1 MSMEREAEVLEMPT
15 QSDANVVQSRR
26 MTQGRGAISRY
37 VERLE
42 AGTSV
47 LADEPDA
54 SELYCALAE
63 LREGMIEKDPETAR
77 EFYEKALEA
86 FSLSRGAR
94 AGLRRLSREAGDY
107 EAVVASVEQELQ
119 TADPARKAQLRREL
133 VRTNL
138 YCTHEAERAISEL
151 ETIESEL
158 GDEEAAFDEELFYLW
173 EDALLGTGAWYRY
186 EKFLHESLARQTEI
200 GDMARYIETRMW
212 IIYRYILP
220 DSAQA
225 DVLWQHLLSCNPID
239 DELVEY
245 GLNRKDRD
253 EDPELLRD
261 TLLDALAR
269 EETSPFEAYYRL
281 CLVDIAVYKLHD
293 VRLALDILAEG
304 INKYSNDPLLLH
316 RNLTL
321 SLCECDCE
329 TYLQTA
335 LAPSLNAMTTPSL
348 KAEQLTA
355 IAQVFSEA
363 LETEN
368 EALEVY
374 LEASRICP
382 TYTPALQALVE
393 IYTKSGQWSELAQ
406 QLEYELNYAIAQN
419 DAAYTTEVFC
429 EKHAFLSW
437 VYEKKLSLYFKA
449 FNHYQAMLEIRPDD
463 IAALKGAARMT
474 ERIGNWPELLRL
486 YAAAEG
492 VTQDATEHVYLLE
505 RIAEIAKVH
514 LEDADTACTALEAI
528 RQFDVRRPRSIS
540 ELAKLY
546 ITLGKWEKFIALN
559 EDEIATTKNPEY
571 KATLYCRIAEV
582 AQEQLGNY
590 AQAIQ
595 NYEKAMAVWPQSLE
609 AYLALERLY
618 AHQNDYEKC
627 VELWRAHV
635 ELSRDAKQKCDTLH
649 KIAVALEKKLGS
661 HDEAVDVYESC
672 LALDPSDSLARRIL
686 LETYQKAEKW
696 EDVLRILEIERQVG
710 GTFAHTWLSW
720 LWMGHIRQFRLDDS
734 EGALA
739 CYEHAVEEN
748 SQNLVVVR
756 TWIDLAL
763 RLDKTDAVM
772 TRLAL
777 CIEATEDIAVK
788 RIYMR
793 MYAELLLCR
802 KNDPQAIAG
811 MICEDLVAEVTEN
824 ADNTKDEAPALPDT
838 NGVMLDDR
846 SWLIE
851 TIRAIILVRQQKW
864 QAYFKLV
871 FDTTSPVSIRRH
883 ALEAAVVMGAP
894 EALHAQMT
902 RELREIDEPLD
913 VIRLW
918 STLSPS
924 LRPDHHILHSEYLEQ
939 PIHEAQD
946 LRRWCVISR
955 LLAGDIS
962 DPTER
967 LLPDERDESLSYR
980 PDLELLAAYF
990 EKFEKWN
997 EVLNVYDVQI
1007 GNTRNEQE
1015 HIAIILQ
1022 RAYVLKNKLSRNRD
1036 ALDSLREACEICSFD
1051 NPSIDILYDSLAKE
1065 KDWDFLAERIRKHL
1079 VSETDSKRKAALWLR
1094 LANIFETGRQSL
1106 DKALECLDQVYQN
1119 DAGDGSILIRIS
1131 HIARQIE
1138 EYDIARNALDDYI
1151 EHFSPSLDTQLSLAQ
1166 ELLELHFYI
1175 PGGDPRRMLSY
1186 FEALA
1191 KNAAQSRD
1199 TLIILAKAHARA
1211 GDPQVAAARILEVVA
1226 TPFVREDLSLW
1237 LILADLYIDRLDKA
1251 QTGEKLLWQLFTEFP
1266 DVDSIFERLNGL
1278 YNTNPERRIFVENIK
1293 NYVAS
1298 SEAIRNN
1305 AGLKRK
1311 YLSFAAKI
1319 LSNELRMWNEA
1330 NDLYAAA
1337 LEASEEPADSLVKEL
1352 ADSRARVPGEA
1363 RNAYKAYCE
1372 LLVRDPF
1379 QADVYRNALEIC
1391 RRNEAGDRIRIL
1403 SQMARIFVPDADL
1416 NIEREEGRTKKIDGR
1431 PLREDQ
1437 LVDLMLHPALRII
1450 RPVLQEAMPII
1461 VSSNRECLPKAQMM
1475 GSERVRD
1482 PNILEH
1488 FMTAS
1493 KSFSLDSIKV
1503 RWRSDVSQV
1512 PCVSGNETWIT
1523 QEIWAAMNV
1532 DMQRHWAGFVGGL
1545 AWTGFDVMLN
1555 FEPEE
1560 IWHYLDGIYYVARGE
1575 SLGERDAYTVEA
1587 ADKVRGNIFMKGQHR
1602 AVADIIDKVGRE
1614 HLTLEASHTW
1624 IDALKATADRA
1635 GLLFSGSMSTSILAV
1650 LAAEG
1655 WNPAKAT
1662 PAYIAERYRNLHR
1675 LPDLI
1680 AFSLSEEYL
1689 KLRQAAGLVGFP
1701 SAING

>member
-15 QSDANVVQSRR
+15 HADANVIQARR
-26 MTQGRGAISRY
+26 VAQGRAAIARY

-47 LADEPDA
+47 LAEEPDA

-63 LREGMIEKDPETAR
+63 LREGMIENDPETAK

-86 FSLSRGAR
+86 FSLSRGAQ
-94 AGLRRLSREAGDY
+94 AGLRRLSRCAGDDA
-107 EAVVASVEQELQ
+107 AVVASIEQEIQ

-133 VRTNL
+133 VRTYL
-138 YCTHEAERAISEL
+138 YCAHEAERALAEL
-151 ETIESEL
+151 ETI
-158 GDEEAAFDEELFYLW
+158 DEACEEEDAPFDDELFYLW
-173 EDALLGTGAWYRY
+173 EDALLATGSWYRY
-186 EKFLHESLARQTEI
+186 EKFLHESLAKQTEI
-200 GDMARYIETRMW
+200 GDMARYIEVRMW

-220 DSAQA
+220 DASQA
-225 DVLWQHLLSCNPID
+225 DVLWQHLLSCSPID
-239 DELVEY
+239 DELAEY
-245 GLNRKDRD
+245 GLNRKARD

-269 EETSPFEAYYRL
+269 DEDSPFDVFYRL
-281 CLVDIAVYKLHD
+281 FLVDVAIYQLHD
-293 VRLALDILAEG
+293 TALALDILSTG
-304 INKYSNDPLLLH
+304 IEKHPNDPQLLH

-321 SLCECDCE
+321 SLQSCDCE

-335 LAPSLNAMTTPSL
+335 LAPSLSAMTTPAL

-355 IAQVFSEA
+355 IANVFSEQ

-374 LEASRICP
+374 LEANRICP
-382 TYTPALQALVE
+382 TYTPALQALAE
-393 IYTKSGQWSELAQ
+393 LYTKSGQWSELAQ

-429 EKHAFLSW
+429 EKHAVLAW
-437 VYEKKLSLYFKA
+437 IYEKKLSLFFKA

-474 ERIGNWPELLRL
+474 LKIGNWPELLKL

-492 VTQDATEHVYLLE
+492 VTQDPSEHVYLLE
-505 RIAEIAKVH
+505 QIADIAKIH

-528 RQFDVRRPRSIS
+528 RQYDVRRPRSVS

-546 ITLGKWEKFIALN
+546 ITLEKWEKFIALN
-559 EDEIATTKNPEY
+559 EDEISTAKNPEY

-582 AQEQLGNY
+582 AEEKLGNY

-595 NYEKAMAVWPQSLE
+595 NYEKAMSVWPQSLE
-609 AYLALERLY
+609 AYLSLERLY
-618 AHQNDYEKC
+618 KHQEDYEKL
-627 VELWRAHV
+627 VELWRSHV
-635 ELSRDAKQKCDTLH
+635 ELCRDAKQKCDTLH
-649 KIAVALEKKLGS
+649 KIAKILEKQLGGKEDALE
-661 HDEAVDVYESC
+661 VYESC
-672 LALDPSDSLARRIL
+672 LVLDPMDSLARRIL
-686 LETYQKAEKW
+686 IESYQKAEKW
-696 EDVLRILEIERQVG
+696 EDLLRILKLELDAG
-710 GTFAHTWLSW
+710 GAFAHPWLSW
-720 LWMGHIRQFRLDDS
+720 MWMGKIWQFRLDDA
-734 EGALA
+734 EEALA
-739 CYEHAVEEN
+739 CYAHAVEEN
-748 SQNLVVVR
+748 GEDVAVMR

-763 RLDKTDAVM
+763 RLDKTDDVIK
-772 TRLAL
+772 RLAEA
-777 CIEATEDIAVK
+777 IESTDDTDIR

-793 MYAELLLCR
+793 MYAELLLCQ
-802 KNDPQAIAG
+802 KNDPQAVAG
-811 MICEDLVAEVTEN
+811 MIREDLVIKPSEEAE
-824 ADNTKDEAPALPDT
+824 DSSSIDLPDSG
-838 NGVMLDDR
+838 GVLIGDF
-846 SWLIE
+846 SWLMVTLRSMLI
-851 TIRAIILVRQQKW
+851 VRQQKW
-864 QAYFKLV
+864 LDRFAEAFEMG
-871 FDTTSPVSIRRH
+871 SPESIRRH
-883 ALEAAVVMGAP
+883 ALEASIVMGNVEP
-894 EALHAQMT
+894 
-902 RELREIDEPLD
+902 LREQTTCELQKIEDPDD

-924 LRPDHHILHSEYLEQ
+924 HRPDHRLLRGELLERPQ
-939 PIHEAQD
+939 HEAQD
-946 LRRWCVISR
+946 LRRWIVISR
-955 LLAGDIS
+955 LLSGDIS

-1015 HIAIILQ
+1015 HISIILQ
-1022 RAYVLKNKLSRNRD
+1022 RAYVLKSKLSRNQE
-1036 ALDSLREACEICSFD
+1036 AIESIREACEICSFD
-1051 NPSIDILYDSLAKE
+1051 NPSIDVLYDSLAKE

-1079 VSETDSKRKAALWLR
+1079 VSETDNKRKAALWLR

-1151 EHFSPSLDTQLSLAQ
+1151 EHFSPSLETQLSLAQ

-1175 PGGDPRRMLSY
+1175 PGGDPRRMLTY

-1191 KNAAQSRD
+1191 KNAAQSRE

-1211 GDPQVAAARILEVVA
+1211 GDAQVAASRILEVVA
-1226 TPFVREDLSLW
+1226 TPFERDDLSLW
-1237 LILADLYIDRLDKA
+1237 LILADLYIDRLDNAK
-1251 QTGEKLLWQLFTEFP
+1251 TGEKLLWQLFTEFP
-1266 DVDSIFERLNGL
+1266 DVDSIFERLNCL
-1278 YNTNPERRIFVENIK
+1278 YNTNPERGIFVENIK
-1293 NYVAS
+1293 TYVAS
-1298 SEAIRNN
+1298 SEAIKKDP
-1305 AGLKRK
+1305 ALKRK

-1372 LLVRDPF
+1372 LLMRDPF
-1379 QADVYRNALEIC
+1379 QVDVYRNALEIC
-1391 RRNEAGDRIRIL
+1391 RRNEAADRIRIL

-1431 PLREDQ
+1431 PLREDH
-1437 LVDLMLHPALRII
+1437 LIDLMLHPALRQI
-1450 RPVLQEAMPII
+1450 RPILQEAMPLII
-1461 VSSNRECLPKAQMM
+1461 SCNRDILPKAQMM
-1475 GSERVRD
+1475 GSERVKD
-1482 PNILEH
+1482 PGTLEL
-1488 FMTAS
+1488 FQTAA
-1493 KSFSLDSIKV
+1493 KSFSLDSIKL

-1512 PCVSGNETWIT
+1512 PCVSGTEAWIS
-1523 QEIWAAMNV
+1523 QEIWTEMNT
-1532 DMQRHWAGFVGGL
+1532 DMQRHWAGYVGCL

-1560 IWHYLDGIYYVARGE
+1560 IWHYLDGIYYVAKGE
-1575 SLGERDAYTVEA
+1575 SLGERDAYTLEA
-1587 ADKVRGNIFMKGQHR
+1587 AEKVRGNIFMKGQHR
-1602 AVADIIDKVGRE
+1602 AVADNIDKVGRE
-1614 HLTLEASHTW
+1614 NLTLAAARGW
-1624 IDALKATADRA
+1624 VDALKATADRA
-1635 GLLFSGSMSTSILAV
+1635 GLLFAGSMSTSILAV

-1662 PAYIAERYRNLHR
+1662 PAYIAERYKNLHR

-1680 AFSLSEEYL
+1680 EFSLSEEYL

-1701 SAING
+1701 STING